1 MRAFELQNSFGLQNL
16 QVVERPDPEGLE
28 AEEVLI
34 KISAVSLNYRDVMMV
49 KGIYNPKQPLPLIPC
64 SDAVGEV
71 IGTGSK
77 VKRFEV
83 GDRVSPI
90 FCQQWIAGEPTRD
103 KLRSTLGGPLQGT
116 LVEFMVVSQDGLVT
130 VPEHLSDQEAAC
142 LPCAAVT
149 AWNAVSV
156 QGKVGPGDM
165 VLVQGGGGVS
175 LFALKFAKALGAS
188 VLAISGSEQR
198 LKQLMRLGADEV
210 LLRTPGWGGQLKS
223 LTQIKLIVEVGG
235 GDNLTESLRAIG
247 IGGTIALVGVA
258 AGDITKI
265 RLASIFMRSVRIQ
278 GILVGSRAMFEDM
291 NRLITREKLS
301 VIVDRSFEFEQAV
314 EAFRHFSEGKHFGKV
329 VICG

>member
-1 MRAFELQNSFGLQNL
+1 
-16 QVVERPDPEGLE
+16 LE

-49 KGIYNPKQPLPLIPC
+49 KGVYNPKQPLPLIPC

-71 IGTGSK
+71 IGTGSG

-90 FCQQWIAGEPTRD
+90 FCQQWISGEPTRD

-116 LVEFMVVSQDGLVT
+116 LVEFMVVSQDGLVA

-156 QGKVGPGDM
+156 QGKVGPGDT

-175 LFALKFAKALGAS
+175 LFALQFAKALGAS

-210 LLRTPGWGGQLKS
+210 LLRTPGWGGQVKS

-247 IGGTIALVGVA
+247 IGGTIALIGVA
-258 AGDITKI
+258 AGDISKI

-314 EAFRHFSEGKHFGKV
+314 EAFRYFSEGKHFGKV
-329 VICG
+329 VVGE